1 MIISLI
7 GMPGCGKTTIGKEL
21 VKKLNMKFIDID
33 EFIEKN
39 YDSIEHLFKISEQ
52 HFRNIEHEALIK
64 CIKNDN
70 SIISTGGGIILSEEN
85 VKILREKSIVFFINR
100 NVDDIIKSA
109 NLENR
114 PLLKNNEKAI
124 YRLYEERIDKYYA
137 CAHHIINSNNVLND
151 TIDKIMKIL
160 LK

>member
-1 MIISLI
+1 MIISLV

-21 VKKLNMKFIDID
+21 VKKLNMNFIDID
-33 EFIEKN
+33 DFIEKN
-39 YDSIEHLFKISEQ
+39 YDSIDNLFKVSEQ
-52 HFRNIEHEALIK
+52 YFRSIEHEALIK
-64 CIKNDN
+64 CINNDN
-70 SIISTGGGIILSEEN
+70 SLISTGGGIILLEEN
-85 VKILREKSIVFFINR
+85 IEILKKQSIVFFINR
-100 NVDDIIKSA
+100 NVDDIIESA

-124 YRLYEERIDKYYA
+124 YRLYEERIDKYYS

-151 TIDKIMKIL
+151 TLDKIMKIL